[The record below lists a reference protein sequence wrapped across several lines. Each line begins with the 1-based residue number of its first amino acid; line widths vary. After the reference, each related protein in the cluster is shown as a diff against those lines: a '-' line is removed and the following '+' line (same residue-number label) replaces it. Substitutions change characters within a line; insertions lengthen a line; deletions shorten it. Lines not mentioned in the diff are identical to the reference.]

1 MNKQMPPTFAA
12 VILAAVMAG
21 GCSTVYY
28 GTMEKFGVEKRD
40 ILVSRVDDARDAQAN
55 TRETF
60 KDALAQ
66 FASVVDYDGGDLQK
80 QYDKMSAQLEKCGK
94 RALEV
99 TKRIDSVEKVADDLF
114 KEWATEAK
122 SFSNA
127 EYRRESEKKLR
138 ETKDKYSQMIAVMRN
153 AESKI
158 EPVLVVF
165 RDQTLYL
172 KHNLNAKAVA
182 ALQGE
187 SAKITADVNALIK
200 ELSDAIAEAD
210 RFIGSMEK

>member
-1 MNKQMPPTFAA
+1 MIVAA
-12 VILAAVMAG
+12 VLG
-21 GCSTVYY
+21 GCSTMYY

-40 ILVSRVDDARDAQAN
+40 ILVNRVDDARDAQAD
-55 TRETF
+55 TQETF
-60 KDALAQ
+60 KNALEQ

-80 QYDKMSAQLEKCGK
+80 QYDKMSSQLERCEK
-94 RALEV
+94 RAKEV
-99 TKRIDSVEKVADDLF
+99 TERINSVEKVAEDLF
-114 KEWATEAK
+114 KEWAKESK
-122 SFSNA
+122 LYSNQI
-127 EYRRESEKKLR
+127 YRLESEKKLV
-138 ETKDKYSQMIAVMRN
+138 ETKKAYSQMIAAMRN

-187 SAKITADVNALIK
+187 SAKVAADVNALIK

-210 RFIGSMEK
+210 RFISSMEK

>member
-1 MNKQMPPTFAA
+1 MIVAA
-12 VILAAVMAG
+12 VLG
-21 GCSTVYY
+21 GCSTMYY

-40 ILVSRVDDARDAQAN
+40 ILVNRVDDARDAQAD
-55 TRETF
+55 TQETF
-60 KDALAQ
+60 KNALEQ

-80 QYDKMSAQLEKCGK
+80 QYDKMSSQLEKCEK
-94 RALEV
+94 RAKEV
-99 TKRIDSVEKVADDLF
+99 TERINSVEKVAEDLF
-114 KEWATEAK
+114 KEWAKESK
-122 SFSNA
+122 LYSNQT
-127 EYRRESEKKLR
+127 YRLESEKKLV
-138 ETKDKYSQMIAVMRN
+138 ETKKAYSQMIAAMRN

-187 SAKITADVNALIK
+187 SAKVAADVNALIK

-210 RFIGSMEK
+210 RFISSMEK

>member
-1 MNKQMPPTFAA
+1 MIVAA
-12 VILAAVMAG
+12 VLG
-21 GCSTVYY
+21 GCSTMYY

-40 ILVSRVDDARDAQAN
+40 ILVNRVDDARDAQAD
-55 TRETF
+55 TQETF
-60 KDALAQ
+60 KNALEQ

-80 QYDKMSAQLEKCGK
+80 QYDKMSSQLERCEK
-94 RALEV
+94 RAKEV
-99 TKRIDSVEKVADDLF
+99 TERINSVEKVAEDLF
-114 KEWATEAK
+114 KEWAKESK
-122 SFSNA
+122 LYSNQT
-127 EYRRESEKKLR
+127 YRLESEKKLV
-138 ETKDKYSQMIAVMRN
+138 ETKKAYSQMIAAMRN

-187 SAKITADVNALIK
+187 SAKVAADVNALIK

-210 RFIGSMEK
+210 RFISSMEK

>member
-1 MNKQMPPTFAA
+1 M
-12 VILAAVMAG
+12 
-21 GCSTVYY
+21 YY

-40 ILVSRVDDARDAQAN
+40 ILVNRVDDARDAQAD
-55 TRETF
+55 TQETF
-60 KDALAQ
+60 KNALEQ

-80 QYDKMSAQLEKCGK
+80 QYDKMSSQLERCEK
-94 RALEV
+94 RAKEV
-99 TKRIDSVEKVADDLF
+99 TERINSVEKVAEDLF
-114 KEWATEAK
+114 KEWAKESK
-122 SFSNA
+122 LYSNQT
-127 EYRRESEKKLR
+127 YRLESEKKLV
-138 ETKDKYSQMIAVMRN
+138 ETKKAYSQMIAAMRN

-187 SAKITADVNALIK
+187 SAKVAADVNALIK

-210 RFIGSMEK
+210 RFISSMEK